1 MSNHQKTQGDMA
13 RAGHILKIALS
24 HALCILKIALSHALC
39 ILKIA
44 LSHALCILK
53 IALSHALCKVK
64 LLCLNLMLHPFNVDQ
79 ACGSQPGEPQQRN
92 CRERYGGICETGVA

>member
-1 MSNHQKTQGDMA
+1 MSNHQKTQGDMT
-13 RAGHILKIALS
+13 RAGH
-24 HALCILKIALSHALC
+24 
-39 ILKIA
+39 
-44 LSHALCILK
+44 ILK

-92 CRERYGGICETGVA
+92 CRERYGGICDTGVA